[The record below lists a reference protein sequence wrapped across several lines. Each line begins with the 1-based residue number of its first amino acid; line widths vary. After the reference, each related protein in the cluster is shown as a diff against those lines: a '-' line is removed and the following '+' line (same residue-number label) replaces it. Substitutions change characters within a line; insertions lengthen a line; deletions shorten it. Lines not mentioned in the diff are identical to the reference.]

1 MAADHGG
8 LPVKDFSLVRGSMA
22 CLVAVIVMMA
32 LDGAAHLLMAQAA
45 FGGPVSA
52 VKSEIGG
59 LVGWLVDRQSE
70 FYREISAALRAAK
83 ADGSEAWSLLVV
95 SFAYGILHAAGPGSG
110 KVLIAS
116 FRVADRETAWRAIA
130 LSFASALLRTLVA
143 IALVAACAW
152 LLNVSAKTACG
163 AGKAI
168 EIGSYALIAAF
179 GASLVWTKGGG
190 FIGALQAARPEPA
203 IALAADQARRGGRDL
218 RDPDRGHGRGLEF
231 AGPDGRGRRGLA
243 ASVSAAGIRPSIGS
257 ILVLVFALAQG
268 LFWTGIAAVFVMG
281 LGAVLAVA
289 AIAVVAT
296 SASDLARRLSAAGD
310 GSGGLIMRGIEFG
323 AAGLVLLFGS
333 ALLFGYIAAER
344 ATCI

>member
-1 MAADHGG
+1 MPADDGG
-8 LPVKDFSLVRGSMA
+8 LPVKYLSFVRGLMA
-22 CLVAVIVMMA
+22 CIAAVVLMIA

-45 FGGPVSA
+45 FGGPEPV
-52 VKSEIGG
+52 VKSQIGG
-59 LVGWLVDRQSE
+59 FVGWLIDRQSE

-95 SFAYGILHAAGPGSG
+95 SFAYGILHVAGPGSG

-116 FRVADRETAWRAIA
+116 FLAVDRETARRAIV
-130 LSFASALLRTLVA
+130 LSSASALLRTLVA
-143 IALVAACAW
+143 IATVAACAW
-152 LLNVSAKTACG
+152 LLSLGAKTACG

-190 FIGALQAARPEPA
+190 FIGALQTARPEPA
-203 IALAADQARRGGRDL
+203 MALAADHAQRGRHDL
-218 RDPDRGHGRGLEF
+218 RDPGRGRLRGPEF
-231 AGPDGRGRRGLA
+231 TGQEGWRRGLA
-243 ASVSAAGIRPSIGS
+243 GSVSAGIRPSIGA

-268 LFWTGIAAVFVMG
+268 VFWTGIAAVFVMG
-281 LGAVLAVA
+281 LGTVLAVT

-296 SASDLARRLSAAGD
+296 SASGLADRLGEAGD

-333 ALLFGYIAAER
+333 GLLFGYIAAER

>member
-1 MAADHGG
+1 MKDCSLLRGLLAFIAAAA
-8 LPVKDFSLVRGSMA
+8 LM
-22 CLVAVIVMMA
+22 VAV
-32 LDGAAHLLMAQAA
+32 DGAIHLLMAQTA
-45 FGGPVSA
+45 FGGRGLA
-52 VKSEIGG
+52 AESEIGG
-59 LVGWLVDRQSE
+59 FVGWLVDRQSE

-83 ADGSEAWSLLVV
+83 ADGSASWLLLVV
-95 SFAYGILHAAGPGSG
+95 SLAYGILHAAGPGSG
-110 KVLIAS
+110 KVLVTS
-116 FRVADRETAWRAIA
+116 FLAADRDTARRAIV

-163 AGKAI
+163 AEKAI

-190 FIGALQAARPEPA
+190 FIGALQAVRPEPA
-203 IALAADQARRGGRDL
+203 MALAADHARRREAPRHG
-218 RDPDRGHGRGLEF
+218 DPARTHVRGVEF
-231 AGPDGRGRRGLA
+231 SGQNGWRYGLA
-243 ASVSAAGIRPSIGS
+243 ASVSAAGIRPSTGA

-268 LFWTGIAAVFVMG
+268 LFWTGIAAAFVMG

-289 AIAVVAT
+289 AIAILAT
-296 SASDLARRLSAAGD
+296 SASDLAHRLSEIFD

-333 ALLFGYIAAER
+333 GLLFGYIAAER
-344 ATCI
+344 VTCI

>member
-1 MAADHGG
+1 MAADDGG
-8 LPVKDFSLVRGSMA
+8 LPVKYFSFVRGLMA
-22 CLVAVIVMMA
+22 CIAAVILMII
-32 LDGAAHLLMAQAA
+32 LDGAAHLLTAQAA
-45 FGGPVSA
+45 FVGPEPVVESQ
-52 VKSEIGG
+52 IGG
-59 LVGWLVDRQSE
+59 FVGWLIDRQSE

-95 SFAYGILHAAGPGSG
+95 SFAYGILHVAGPGSG

-116 FRVADRETAWRAIA
+116 FLAVDRETARRAIV
-130 LSFASALLRTLVA
+130 LSSASALLRTLVA
-143 IALVAACAW
+143 IATVAACAW
-152 LLNVSAKTACG
+152 LLSLSAKTACG

-190 FIGALQAARPEPA
+190 FIGALQTARPEPA
-203 IALAADQARRGGRDL
+203 MALAADHAQRGRHDL
-218 RDPDRGHGRGLEF
+218 RDPGRSRLRGPEF
-231 AGPDGRGRRGLA
+231 TGQEGWKRGLA
-243 ASVSAAGIRPSIGS
+243 GSVSAGIRPSIGA

-268 LFWTGIAAVFVMG
+268 VFWTGIAAVFVMG
-281 LGAVLAVA
+281 LGTVLAVA

-296 SASDLARRLSAAGD
+296 SASGLADRLGEAGD

-333 ALLFGYIAAER
+333 GLLFGYIAAER
-344 ATCI
+344 ATCM